1 MESGVNAAGQ
11 TTTDYSYQFSKR
23 FLNDRVRVVIGGKVS
38 SGTDATEATQSF
50 IDNIAIEY
58 RLDAANNRYVRLFYD
73 RNAHDP
79 LEGTL
84 MKTGAGFVMRR
95 KSERFGDLFIQRR
108 KKKSTTE
115 KSNAK

>member
-1 MESGVNAAGQ
+1 MPQDKPRPTILISSPNASSTTECAWWSGA
-11 TTTDYSYQFSKR
+11 
-23 FLNDRVRVVIGGKVS
+23 
-38 SGTDATEATQSF
+38 DATEATQSF